1 MQAFV
6 SYLVAL
12 YLNELGASVA
22 DTGRTLMV
30 FFLMIALM
38 GPTTARVTD
47 GRFDPAL
54 VAILG
59 AIISGVSL
67 LLGAAWGTQ
76 LGIFVAVL
84 FAGIGHGMVRGP
96 QVSVA
101 MTIAESDFTDL
112 GPNTVLGSLRTL
124 ERGGSIA
131 GLILIAL
138 TGSIM
143 GYPFAIGVVGVWS
156 LVGVAAFIGSIALG
170 HAPQTFRD
178 KQQS

>member
-1 MQAFV
+1 
-6 SYLVAL
+6 
-12 YLNELGASVA
+12 
-22 DTGRTLMV
+22 
-30 FFLMIALM
+30 MIALR
-38 GPTTARVTD
+38 GPVAARVTD

-76 LGIFVAVL
+76 LGVFIAVL
-84 FAGIGHGMVRGP
+84 CAGIGHGMVRGP

-101 MTIAESDFTDL
+101 MSIAETDLTEL
-112 GPNTVLGSLRTL
+112 GPNAVLGSLRTL

-138 TGSIM
+138 IGSNL
-143 GYPFAIGVVGVWS
+143 GYPVAIGVVGVWC
-156 LVGVAAFIGSIALG
+156 LAGATVFIGSIALSG
-170 HAPQTFRD
+170 GSLTFGD
-178 KQQS
+178 KQQL

>member
-1 MQAFV
+1 MI
-6 SYLVAL
+6 
-12 YLNELGASVA
+12 
-22 DTGRTLMV
+22 

-38 GPTTARVTD
+38 GPVTARVTD

-59 AIISGVSL
+59 ASISGVSL

-76 LGIFVAVL
+76 LGVFVAVL
-84 FAGIGHGMVRGP
+84 CAGIGHGMVRGP

-101 MTIAESDFTDL
+101 MSIAETDLTEL
-112 GPNTVLGSLRTL
+112 GPNAVLGSLRTL

-138 TGSIM
+138 IGSNL
-143 GYPFAIGVVGVWS
+143 GYPVAIGVVGVWC
-156 LVGVAAFIGSIALG
+156 LAGVTAFIGSIALSG
-170 HAPQTFRD
+170 GSLAFRD